1 MKYTI
6 LLPLL
11 FILQHIA
18 IKGAND
24 VLEGKY
30 RIDITGRPA
39 TIFPPLQNYNVKL
52 TKQGSGKDYPVA
64 VSRHHIIPF
73 NHLTKFYNKLVQKGE
88 ASKLRSFL
96 TKFDEKFGQFYR
108 QKAVNEGNKN
118 KYDSTIQNVHK
129 FIQGLYYN
137 KIVYD
142 SSARR
147 PENFDEFQGYYAWLP
162 GNLFIGPNKRSDDPH
177 EGFEK
182 NAKVI
187 VGARRFEN
195 LKNVY
200 DWMQAYVDGKKV
212 DFDKLSNGMR
222 DIANFLEPQALKSG
236 DWVRNQDGSYKIK
249 A

>member
-11 FILQHIA
+11 FVLQNIA
-18 IKGAND
+18 TKGAKD

-30 RIDITGRPA
+30 KINIPERPD
-39 TIFPPLQNYNVKL
+39 TIFPPLQNYNIKL
-52 TKQGSGKDYPVA
+52 TKHCPETDCTVE
-64 VSRHHIIPF
+64 VSRHHIVPF
-73 NHLTKFYNKLVQKGE
+73 NNLSTFYNKLVQKSE
-88 ASKLRSFL
+88 AWKLRSFL

-108 QKAVNEGNKN
+108 QKAFNEGNRN
-118 KYDSTIQNVHK
+118 KYDSTIKNVHK
-129 FIQGLYYN
+129 LIQGLYYN

-142 SSARR
+142 PSART

-162 GNLFIGPNKRSDDPH
+162 GNLFIGPKKRSDDPGK
-177 EGFEK
+177 EFEK
-182 NAKVI
+182 YAKVI

-200 DWMQAYVDGKKV
+200 DLMQAYVDGKKV
-212 DFDKLSNGMR
+212 DFGKLSNGMR

-249 A
+249 V